1 MSINWHKKKQISNTT
16 VFETKQAERGSGLSL
31 AFNSKLKGQR
41 LHKCYWG
48 NVACLHKTIQQ
59 MSSTLYIR
67 VRVSWQLAECI
78 KDFIEKCDEI
88 ISCYLHVGATAVTLM
103 LFQMYLFFY
112 TTFCT
117 LEPSSSFWPHVHLSH
132 WGIFWESLDFLG
144 HHLQAPRNMSMC
156 RKSLPKGQKE
166 IQRRQTY
173 ERQPGSL
180 PET

>member
-1 MSINWHKKKQISNTT
+1 
-16 VFETKQAERGSGLSL
+16 
-31 AFNSKLKGQR
+31 
-41 LHKCYWG
+41 
-48 NVACLHKTIQQ
+48 
-59 MSSTLYIR
+59 
-67 VRVSWQLAECI
+67 
-78 KDFIEKCDEI
+78 
-88 ISCYLHVGATAVTLM
+88 VGATAVTLM